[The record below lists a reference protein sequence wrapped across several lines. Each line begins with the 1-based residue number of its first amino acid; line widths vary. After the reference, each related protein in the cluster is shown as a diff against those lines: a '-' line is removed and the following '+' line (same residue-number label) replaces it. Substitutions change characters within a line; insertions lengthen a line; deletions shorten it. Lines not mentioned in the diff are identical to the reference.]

1 MGIFTLGLGL
11 VFLFVGLLSL
21 RRGRIYAGGRRT
33 RSKMT
38 GKTVRL
44 IAIPQAMVGALAVL
58 VGLADLLGFSVIG
71 QYSDEMIFVLIG
83 TYLVTNLGIG
93 GFMQAKAG
101 EEGVRQGQEG

>member
-1 MGIFTLGLGL
+1 MGIFTLCLGL

-21 RRGRIYAGGRRT
+21 RRGRIFAGGRRT
-33 RSKMT
+33 GSKMT

-44 IAIPQAMVGALAVL
+44 IAIPQVVVGALAVL
-58 VGLADLLGFSVIG
+58 VGLADLLGISIIG

-93 GFMQAKAG
+93 GFIQAKAG
-101 EEGVRQGQEG
+101 MEKAGQA